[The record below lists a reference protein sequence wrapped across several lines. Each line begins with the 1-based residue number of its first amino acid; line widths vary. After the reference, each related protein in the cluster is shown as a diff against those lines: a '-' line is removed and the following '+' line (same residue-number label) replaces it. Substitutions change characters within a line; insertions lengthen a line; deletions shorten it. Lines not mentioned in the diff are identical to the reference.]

1 MTAHVAIDVAA
12 VAARIHRD
20 GRRARVSHFDLL
32 ALADFVVATLAEEA
46 PVRAS
51 LAASVAVVLRGMDE
65 WQAAETEADRVHEQH
80 SGQDDDDA
88 FRACILAGGR
98 AGDALRE
105 LANSLS
111 TLKTVFEQEF
121 PNG

>member
-12 VAARIHRD
+12 VAARVHRD

-32 ALADFVVATLAEEA
+32 ALADFVVATLAEET

-65 WQAAETEADRVHEQH
+65 WQAAEAAAQLAHDQGADDGAADL
-80 SGQDDDDA
+80 S
-88 FRACILAGGR
+88 
-98 AGDALRE
+98 AGDALCE
-105 LANSLS
+105 LANSLI